1 MHNLQFQC
9 IKTSIVYVFLC
20 FFCNL
25 RYKEDPWL
33 WDLEWDVQEFKLKKV
48 AASKKKSSKKAA
60 ETKAATPLPV
70 WEEGRSLAVFSWNIT
85 TIMKKGVENN
95 R

>member
-1 MHNLQFQC
+1 MIIHNC
-9 IKTSIVYVFLC
+9 IHTFHQGLYLPILYVYVY
-20 FFCNL
+20 FFL

-48 AASKKKSSKKAA
+48 AASKKKQLKKVAD
-60 ETKAATPLPV
+60 TQVATPLPD
-70 WEEGRSLAVFSWNIT
+70 WEEG
-85 TIMKKGVENN
+85 KGPHYQLCQRVWGNN